1 MSDPKPDFTLN
12 LTPELR
18 RTIVEF
24 LADTAIYAFAQ
35 GAQAQECPCE
45 DEPTVP
51 VMSIPAP
58 RSFTFNGTPESLAK
72 GFEPEGEMTELER
85 EVQALMEPDKHGNH
99 TRPARAAFLGDSFA
113 RPIQRTLDALWKFA
127 EQTRERLSEAR
138 EGWKLAEVRVN
149 ALIHNIASMR
159 GELSVMDER
168 IENARMEGYR
178 AAMNDK
184 LNGGLHDILNEER
197 AHERKRLWDVLNTNA
212 QVYLL
217 VTGDKVTAFDR
228 VDVANVLGVKP

>member
-1 MSDPKPDFTLN
+1 MSEPKPDFTLN

-35 GAQAQECPCE
+35 GAQATEERPE
-45 DEPTVP
+45 DHAEPKRLTFAD
-51 VMSIPAP
+51 MAP
-58 RSFTFNGTPESLAK
+58 TRNLASV
-72 GFEPEGEMTELER
+72 FPPEPEGPASELEL

-99 TRPARAAFLGDSFA
+99 TRPARTAFLGDTFA

-127 EQTRERLSEAR
+127 EQTREWVSEACVN
-138 EGWKLAEVRVN
+138 WKAAEVRVDSLVRTVTEQR
-149 ALIHNIASMR
+149 AVLDT
-159 GELSVMDER
+159 MDEC

-184 LNGGLHDILNEER
+184 LNGGLQDMLDEER
-197 AHERKRLWDVLNTNA
+197 AKERLRLADAIGLVRYRFALTNGET
-212 QVYLL
+212 VD
-217 VTGDKVTAFDR
+217 GFRSEDIDKV
-228 VDVANVLGVKP
+228 LEVKP